1 MYKMMKKGMFPR
13 IAAVMLMLTLL
24 STCVISGTFAKYTT
38 EGNTSA
44 TARVA
49 KWGVTIAA
57 QAGDSTGNAFLKQY
71 AAADKETTGLD
82 MSVSA
87 DTAVVAPGT
96 SGVLG
101 TVGVTGKPEVAVKV
115 TFAAP
120 ESTDV
125 LVLTGWT
132 VGEENTFYCPLIF
145 RVGEETEIDGSE
157 YTSAVDL
164 QNAVAAAIVAQST
177 YFEAGV
183 DLSTAKVAGGTTIEW
198 EWPFYVNDETDK
210 KDTLLAANN
219 PTITF
224 NLKVI
229 VEQVD

>member
-38 EGNTSA
+38 TGNTSA

-57 QAGDSTGNAFLKQY
+57 EASDSTGNAFLKEY
-71 AAADKETTGLD
+71 AADEKGTGLD

-87 DTAVVAPGT
+87 DTAVIAPGT

-120 ESTDV
+120 KSTDV

-145 RVGEETEIDGSE
+145 KVGEDTVIDGST
-157 YTSAVDL
+157 YDSADAL
-164 QNAVAAAIVAQST
+164 EADVAEAIVAQST

-183 DLSTAKVAGGTTIEW
+183 DLATAKVAGGVTIAW
-198 EWPFYVNDETDK
+198 EWPISVNDTN
-210 KDTLLAANN
+210 DTALGNAAT
-219 PTITF
+219 PATITL
-224 NLKVI
+224 NLAVT

>member
-1 MYKMMKKGMFPR
+1 MMKKGMFPR

-38 EGNTSA
+38 TGDTSA

-49 KWGVTIAA
+49 KWGVEIAA
-57 QAGDSTGNAFLKQY
+57 TANNTTGNAFLKEY
-71 AAADKETTGLD
+71 NAADPDTTGLT
-82 MSVSA
+82 MSVKA

-120 ESTDV
+120 KSTDV

-145 RVGEETEIDGSE
+145 KVGGTKIDGST
-157 YTSAVDL
+157 YDSAD
-164 QNAVAAAIVAQST
+164 AILVGRIPVREPQCRVLPVRSQSI
-177 YFEAGV
+177 
-183 DLSTAKVAGGTTIEW
+183 S
-198 EWPFYVNDETDK
+198 
-210 KDTLLAANN
+210 
-219 PTITF
+219 
-224 NLKVI
+224 
-229 VEQVD
+229 

>member
-38 EGNTSA
+38 TGNTSA
-44 TARVA
+44 SARVA

-57 QAGDSTGNAFLKQY
+57 EAGDSTGKAFLKEY
-71 AAADKETTGLD
+71 DAADSKTTGLTL
-82 MSVSA
+82 SVKA

-120 ESTDV
+120 KSTDV

-145 RVGEETEIDGSE
+145 TVGKTKIDGST
-157 YTSAVDL
+157 YTSAEDL
-164 QNAVAAAIVAQST
+164 ENDVAEAIVAQST

-183 DLSTAKVAGGTTIEW
+183 DLATAKVAGGVTISW
-198 EWPFYVNDETDK
+198 EWPFSVNDANDTALGNAET
-210 KDTLLAANN
+210 AA
-219 PTITF
+219 TITL
-224 NLKVI
+224 NLAVT